1 MHSTDKFL
9 AYACSYNHVSKL
21 LASVKCGYVSHGEK
35 MAVHFKLA
43 LPCKEHRLLIN
54 SYTLSCPLIV

>member
-9 AYACSYNHVSKL
+9 AYACNYNHVSKL
-21 LASVKCGYVSHGEK
+21 LSSEKCGYVSHGEEI
-35 MAVHFKLA
+35 AVHFKLA

-54 SYTLSCPLIV
+54 HYTVSCPS